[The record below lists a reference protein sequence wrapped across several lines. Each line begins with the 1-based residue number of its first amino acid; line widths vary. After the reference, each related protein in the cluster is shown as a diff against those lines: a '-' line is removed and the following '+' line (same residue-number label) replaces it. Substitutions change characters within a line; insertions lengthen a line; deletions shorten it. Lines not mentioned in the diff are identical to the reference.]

1 MRSLGF
7 KSLTCVIRSFCT
19 GKLVLWWHLQR
30 HCLSNRNRVNF
41 KLGWPAH
48 ELGVGCHDFDFWISV
63 VRDKWYIW
71 SSATNPLINGY
82 FVYLGPISSILGGH
96 LAFEGVTATCNHP
109 SAVCSEGLRFHVYSL
124 TKIKNSCPFPP
135 FWVWVVDNEGSN
147 GEITPAKE
155 APRCSIF
162 SSRIQ

>member
-1 MRSLGF
+1 MNL
-7 KSLTCVIRSFCT
+7 
-19 GKLVLWWHLQR
+19 
-30 HCLSNRNRVNF
+30 

-48 ELGVGCHDFDFWISV
+48 ALGVGCHDFDFLISV
-63 VRDKWYIW
+63 IGRNAMFW
-71 SSATNPLINGY
+71 SFGVNPLINGY

-135 FWVWVVDNEGSN
+135 F
-147 GEITPAKE
+147 
-155 APRCSIF
+155 
-162 SSRIQ
+162 